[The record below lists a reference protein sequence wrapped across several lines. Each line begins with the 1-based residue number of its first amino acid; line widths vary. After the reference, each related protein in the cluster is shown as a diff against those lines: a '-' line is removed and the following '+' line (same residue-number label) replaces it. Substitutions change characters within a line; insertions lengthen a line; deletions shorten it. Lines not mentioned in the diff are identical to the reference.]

1 MAFIDVLSFGIL
13 KGIHVGWF
21 TQAIIFLPILIYI
34 SQPLIFLQSLNYE
47 GIAVMNII
55 WNVLSSVFVTIEG
68 IYIFNEKITHTKMLG
83 IILSLPCMYLLTNG
97 D

>member
-1 MAFIDVLSFGIL
+1 MSFVDVVSFGIL
-13 KGIHVGWF
+13 KGVHLGWLAPFF
-21 TQAIIFLPILIYI
+21 TAIPILIYTL
-34 SQPLIFLQSLNYE
+34 QPVIFLQSLNYE
-47 GIAVMNII
+47 GIAIMNIL
-55 WNVLSSVFVTIEG
+55 WNLLSSVFVTLEG